1 LKRVV
6 WILGM
11 AAVLVGAIA
20 AFAPNTL
27 AAQKGPKSS
36 STAAKGGTARGEDP
50 NVKKDEGKNTAGSK
64 VAKPTQKGGP
74 KSRGASTGVIHVD
87 NRTPWYIRIY
97 VNGDYQSTVAPY
109 GDVYYYAE
117 DGTHVLYGRALFD
130 DGSEKTFGPK
140 TISLDGTYTWRL
152 IQ

>member
-64 VAKPTQKGGP
+64 AAKPTQKGGP
-74 KSRGASTGVIHVD
+74 KARGASTGVIHVD
-87 NRTPWYIRIY
+87 NRTPWYISIS
-97 VNGDYQSTVAPY
+97 VNGDYAGTVGPY
-109 GDVYYYAE
+109 GDLYYYAE
-117 DGTHVLYGRALFD
+117 SGTHLLFGRALFD
-130 DGSEKTFGPK
+130 DGSEKIFGYT
-140 TISLDGTYTWRL
+140 TIVLDGTYTWRL